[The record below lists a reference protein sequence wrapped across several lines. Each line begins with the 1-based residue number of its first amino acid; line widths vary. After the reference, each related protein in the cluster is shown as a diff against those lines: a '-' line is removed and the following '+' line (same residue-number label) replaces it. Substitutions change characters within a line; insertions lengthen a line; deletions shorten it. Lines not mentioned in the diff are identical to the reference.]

1 MFRRHDRPTTM
12 HTRRWIFGLMVFVL
26 ISPWARGE
34 EPPPEE
40 SSPFSQAKYVPD
52 ISLILDC
59 SYLMRSLPDECYEEL
74 TVPGTAIPH
83 EHETSHRGFN
93 LNYAEITFYS
103 IVDPYFE
110 LFAVLHVSEHH
121 LHLEEAYFLTKRLPA
136 GLQLKGGKFRSGFGR
151 LNEQHAH
158 YWDFANPPLI
168 LEALFGP
175 EGLNEVGARVSWVAP
190 LETYLMLSGE
200 LLMGENAASFGRTGI
215 RSATASFNEGSVNG
229 PGLWVAYGK
238 TSFDV
243 GDVSVLLGAS
253 AGRGTTRLDE
263 GFSASLSGGEAL
275 SGHTLICGGDLTI
288 KYFVDAIRYVAL
300 QGEFLYRSTDA
311 THYADNTAPEVRSS
325 SFERRQSGF
334 YFQAVAKLGLQWR
347 AGMRF
352 DLLGQNTIVEEGIRR
367 DLPRDLPRISA
378 MVEFNPT
385 EFSRLR
391 LQYNYDRSRYA
402 LEQLPLS
409 PETVHELSLQINL
422 AIGAHGAHAF

>member
-1 MFRRHDRPTTM
+1 MVRRHDRPTTM
-12 HTRRWIFGLMVFVL
+12 HTRRWIFGLMVLLL

-34 EPPPEE
+34 EPPPQE

-74 TVPGTAIPH
+74 TVPGTAIPL

-121 LHLEEAYFLTKRLPA
+121 LHLEEAYFLTKKLPA

-151 LNEQHAH
+151 INEQHAH

-168 LEALFGP
+168 VEALFGP

-200 LLMGENAASFGRTGI
+200 LLMGENEASFGRTGI
-215 RSATASFNEGSVNG
+215 HSATASFNEGSVNG

-243 GDVSVLLGAS
+243 GDASVLLGAS

-263 GFSASLSGGEAL
+263 GFSASLAGGRHSRATRSSAGATSRSDTSSMRSGTSPFRVNSSTGPPTRHAMPTTRRQRCAPPPLRGVSRDSTSRRWQNWGCSGGPACGSTC
-275 SGHTLICGGDLTI
+275 SGRIQSSRRVSGGTFPGTCPESLRWSSSIRPNSRACGFSTTLIDPGTLW
-288 KYFVDAIRYVAL
+288 
-300 QGEFLYRSTDA
+300 S
-311 THYADNTAPEVRSS
+311 
-325 SFERRQSGF
+325 
-334 YFQAVAKLGLQWR
+334 
-347 AGMRF
+347 
-352 DLLGQNTIVEEGIRR
+352 
-367 DLPRDLPRISA
+367 IS
-378 MVEFNPT
+378 P
-385 EFSRLR
+385 
-391 LQYNYDRSRYA
+391 
-402 LEQLPLS
+402 
-409 PETVHELSLQINL
+409 
-422 AIGAHGAHAF
+422 